1 VKIFPWSIVIHAIEG
16 TNHGVGTNPGTWV
29 TGGEG
34 DAPEDLF
41 QCTVPWETPF
51 RASVRVLCRA
61 LISNFYI
68 ETS

>member
-1 VKIFPWSIVIHAIEG
+1 VKIFPWSIIIYTTEG
-16 TNHGVGTNPGTWV
+16 TNRGAGANPGARV

-34 DAPEDLF
+34 DAHEDLF

-51 RASVRVLCRA
+51 RASVRALCRA

-68 ETS
+68 ATS